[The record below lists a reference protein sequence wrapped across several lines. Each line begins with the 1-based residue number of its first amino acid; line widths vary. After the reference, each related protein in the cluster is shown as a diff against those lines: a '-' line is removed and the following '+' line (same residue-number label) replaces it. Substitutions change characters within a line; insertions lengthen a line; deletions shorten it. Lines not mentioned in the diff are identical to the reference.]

1 MGFFMATEEKQQTQD
16 LAATPPLAESGRS
29 RSRKWLVALAA
40 FAIVAGVMLFGI
52 LTRVKAR
59 TALRAQTAEM
69 AVPTVSVVH
78 PQPSAPVQE
87 IVLPANV
94 QAITDSPIFAR
105 TTGYLKKWYVDIG
118 AHVKKGQLLA
128 VIETPEIDQQL
139 RQARADLATA
149 QANLKLAEVT
159 ANRFQDLLKSNS
171 VSQQETDNAVASF
184 AANRAIV
191 NSNEANT
198 QRLSDLKSFQKIYA
212 PFDGIIT
219 ARNTD
224 IGALINS
231 GSSGGPTTELFHI
244 AYPRK
249 LYVYV
254 SVPQAYSQAAKPGL
268 QTDLVLAEFPG
279 RRFPGKLVRTAN
291 AIDPATRTLQ
301 VQIVVDNPDGTL
313 LPGAYAE
320 VHLKVPAET
329 STYTVP
335 VNTLLFRFTGLH
347 IATVQN
353 GKVLIKTV
361 EIGRDFGDRV
371 EIVSGLEGND
381 SVILN
386 PPDSTAN
393 GQAVRIGESL
403 KAGISP

>member
-1 MGFFMATEEKQQTQD
+1 MATEEKQQTQGA
-16 LAATPPLAESGRS
+16 AATPPLAGPGRS
-29 RSRKWLVALAA
+29 RFRKWLVALVA

-59 TALRAQTAEM
+59 TTLRAQTAEM
-69 AVPTVSVVH
+69 AVPVVSVVT
-78 PQPSAPVQE
+78 PQASAPVQE

-94 QAITDSPIFAR
+94 QAVTDSPIFAR
-105 TTGYLKKWYVDIG
+105 TNGYLKKWYVDIG
-118 AHVKKGQLLA
+118 AHVRKGQLLA
-128 VIETPEIDQQL
+128 EIETPEVDQQL
-139 RQARADLATA
+139 RQAHADLATA
-149 QANLKLAEVT
+149 QANLKLAEIT
-159 ANRFQDLLKSNS
+159 ANRFQDLLKTNS
-171 VSQQETDNAVASF
+171 VSQQDTDNAVASF

-198 QRLSDLKSFQKIYA
+198 DRLSDLKSFQKIYA

-244 AYPRK
+244 ANPRK

-268 QTDLVLAEFPG
+268 QADLVLAEFPG
-279 RRFPGKLVRTAN
+279 RRFPGKLARTAN

-301 VQIVVDNPDGTL
+301 IQLVVDNPTGTL
-313 LPGAYAE
+313 LSGAYAE
-320 VHLKVPAET
+320 VHLKVPANV

-353 GKVLIKTV
+353 DKVLIKTV
-361 EIGRDFGDRV
+361 QLGRDFGDRV
-371 EIVSGLEGND
+371 EVVSGLDAND
-381 SVILN
+381 AVILN
-386 PPDSTAN
+386 PSDSTAT
-393 GQAVRIGESL
+393 GQAVHVAQSGAARGSQ
-403 KAGISP
+403 

>member
-268 QTDLVLAEFPG
+268 QTDLVLPEFPG

>member
-94 QAITDSPIFAR
+94 QAITDSPVFAR

-268 QTDLVLAEFPG
+268 QTDLVLPEFPG

-403 KAGISP
+403 KAGTSP

>member
-1 MGFFMATEEKQQTQD
+1 MATEEKQQTQD

-94 QAITDSPIFAR
+94 QAITDSPVFAR

-118 AHVKKGQLLA
+118 AHVKKGQLPA

-191 NSNEANT
+191 TFAGRLDTAPDSRANT
-198 QRLSDLKSFQKIYA
+198 
-212 PFDGIIT
+212 T
-219 ARNTD
+219 RNRW
-224 IGALINS
+224 S
-231 GSSGGPTTELFHI
+231 G
-244 AYPRK
+244 
-249 LYVYV
+249 
-254 SVPQAYSQAAKPGL
+254 
-268 QTDLVLAEFPG
+268 
-279 RRFPGKLVRTAN
+279 N
-291 AIDPATRTLQ
+291 
-301 VQIVVDNPDGTL
+301 
-313 LPGAYAE
+313 
-320 VHLKVPAET
+320 
-329 STYTVP
+329 
-335 VNTLLFRFTGLH
+335 
-347 IATVQN
+347 
-353 GKVLIKTV
+353 
-361 EIGRDFGDRV
+361 DRV
-371 EIVSGLEGND
+371 YCKAVFVTLE
-381 SVILN
+381 
-386 PPDSTAN
+386 
-393 GQAVRIGESL
+393 
-403 KAGISP
+403 

>member
-1 MGFFMATEEKQQTQD
+1 MATEEKQQTQD

-94 QAITDSPIFAR
+94 QAITDSPVFAR

-268 QTDLVLAEFPG
+268 QTDLVLPEFPG

-403 KAGISP
+403 KAGTSP

>member
-1 MGFFMATEEKQQTQD
+1 MATEEKQQTQD

-105 TTGYLKKWYVDIG
+105 TNGYLKKWYVDIG

-268 QTDLVLAEFPG
+268 QTDLVLPEFPG

>member
-94 QAITDSPIFAR
+94 QAITDSPVFAR

-268 QTDLVLAEFPG
+268 QTDLVLPEFPG

-353 GKVLIKTV
+353 GKMLIKTV

-403 KAGISP
+403 KAGTSP